1 MKKITVISLLFLL
14 VLSSCGTVKSLI
26 IDPKKEIA
34 TRDKVVYNALQFEGS
49 RYRSGGTT
57 EAGFD
62 CSGLVYVS
70 FNLEKILLPRQSR
83 YMANVGTE
91 ITLDKA
97 QKGDLLFFITGR
109 KSKKI
114 NHVGLVV
121 SRQDE
126 EVNFIHATNGRGV
139 IVSSLSEKYWK
150 KAFLKATRVL

>member
-1 MKKITVISLLFLL
+1 MDEEISIIDSNTRNEKLKNFFIDNRKNLTVITIITIISL
-14 VLSSCGTVKSLI
+14 
-26 IDPKKEIA
+26 
-34 TRDKVVYNALQFEGS
+34 
-49 RYRSGGTT
+49 
-57 EAGFD
+57 
-62 CSGLVYVS
+62 LVYVS
-70 FNLEKILLPRQSR
+70 FNLEEILLPRQSR

-121 SRQDE
+121 SKEDE
-126 EVNFIHATNGRGV
+126 EVNFIHSTNGRGV
-139 IVSSLSEKYWK
+139 IISSLSDKYWK